1 MQAFRNK
8 NCRNHATKNILGKPK
23 ELKNVDAINHTKGV
37 IYVAEKL
44 ISRKIDIC

>member
-23 ELKNVDAINHTKGV
+23 ELKNV
-37 IYVAEKL
+37 EKL
-44 ISRKIDIC
+44 IIQKVLYMLRKN